1 MTLPSVYSS
10 ISAHTHAVDFLMLHL
25 QGEGFVIG
33 FLRIR
38 ACRPLTDRP
47 PAAWRAPFG
56 GLESSKTYK
65 SSLF

>member
-25 QGEGFVIG
+25 QGEGFVMG

-38 ACRPLTDRP
+38 ACRPPVRRLADWNQARHIK
-47 PAAWRAPFG
+47 ARCFNLA
-56 GLESSKTYK
+56 
-65 SSLF
+65 SLLFL